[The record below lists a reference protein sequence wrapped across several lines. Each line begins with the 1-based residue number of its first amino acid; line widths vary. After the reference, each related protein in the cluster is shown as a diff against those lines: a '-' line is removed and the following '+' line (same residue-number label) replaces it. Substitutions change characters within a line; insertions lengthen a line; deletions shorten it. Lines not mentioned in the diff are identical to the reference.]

1 VNAAGPEWVSRYAEA
16 AVLTGIICAIAVSII
31 APGYA
36 WAQPAARILDLKHY
50 SNVFGE
56 ERNFRIFLPPS
67 YDQTAER
74 RYPVIYFFHGWSER
88 YNQPPRGGRG
98 YDSGDQYGGDN
109 IARFVDSN
117 DVIVV
122 KWDGY
127 NPRAPEEDYPRP
139 YNISPV
145 ETYRQFPLYFPE
157 LVSHIDS
164 HFRTIADR
172 DHRATAGLSMGGFM
186 SFWVAGKYPHLVGSA
201 SNFMGSSEFYGGP
214 NGFPSEYRHTEMYR
228 NYEGLRTRIVTG
240 SRDFIR
246 WYHGRMNA
254 TWKFVRPF
262 HEQEEFDAEHGTPG
276 MAKTLGFHMKAFR
289 EPLPAP
295 RLWHHADVYPAFD
308 VWGYSVQT
316 DRHTSGFTLLENVCR
331 SGFRSSVREWLPEG
345 RLLPSVT
352 VRISTDPVYGPGK
365 AYRVTDVNRSNGE
378 IRHIRTK
385 SDSQGR
391 LHFRLDGDVHEIGIA
406 ADAAPVLT
414 LAGSRIVNA
423 PWATAGD
430 SLRLKLSLLNKGA
443 AEARDIRAS
452 IKSTTAGVTVRT
464 PRISVARIAAGES
477 AEVPEELLLELDDGD
492 HEMFRLL
499 IDLDGVD
506 VPLDIPVFRKADPMG
521 GYVIADGTKL
531 PVWHRAVQRSE
542 SVLGVGNGDGKAQ
555 PGETIVIAA
564 RDGEALRPVEVLTSD
579 PCVDTSKRVSDPW
592 GGYDN
597 VGATAKYT
605 IVLMASSCS
614 GPRDIPLF
622 VRYQLPNKP
631 EHVLKEHVLSLSVS
645 GRDTVPPYA
654 ESAAVRHWNRLEARI
669 IDGARVASA
678 TATLTSSDT
687 VLRFP
692 LNDDGR
698 GGDLAAGDG
707 LFTGLAPNPPV
718 GRYTLRIEAR
728 DEFGNSTARLME
740 DELEFTLPPPPRLR

>member
-1 VNAAGPEWVSRYAEA
+1 MLPFF
-16 AVLTGIICAIAVSII
+16 CDIALSII
-31 APGYA
+31 IAASGA
-36 WAQPAARILDLKHY
+36 WAQPAARIQDLKHY
-50 SNVFGE
+50 SSVFGE

-67 YDQTAER
+67 YDQAAER
-74 RYPVIYFFHGWSER
+74 RYPVIYFFHGWGER
-88 YNQPPRGGRG
+88 YNQPPRGGGG

-109 IARFVDSN
+109 IARFVGSN

-122 KWDGY
+122 RWDGY
-127 NPRAPEEDYPRP
+127 NPRVPGEDYPRP

-157 LVSHIDS
+157 LVGYIDS
-164 HFRTIADR
+164 NFRTIADR

-201 SNFMGSSEFYGGP
+201 SNFMGSSEFYAGP
-214 NGFPSEYRHTEMYR
+214 NGFPSEYRHTEMYG

-246 WYHGRMNA
+246 WYHRRMNA
-254 TWKFVRPF
+254 TWRYVRPF

-289 EPLPAP
+289 EPLPVP
-295 RLWHHADVYPAFD
+295 GLWHHADVYPGFD

-316 DRHTSGFTLLENVCR
+316 DRQTSGFTLLENVYR
-331 SGFRSSVREWLPEG
+331 SGFRSSVREWLPDG

-352 VRISTDPVYGPGK
+352 VRISTGPVYAPGK
-365 AYRVTDVNRSNGE
+365 AYRVTDVNRSSGDV
-378 IRHIRTK
+378 RHIRTK
-385 SDSQGR
+385 SDSEGR
-391 LHFRLDGDVHEIGIA
+391 LHFRLDGDVHEIGIS
-406 ADAAPVLT
+406 DVAAPILT

-423 PWATAGD
+423 PRATAGQ

-443 AEARDIRAS
+443 AEARNVRAS
-452 IKSTTAGVTVRT
+452 VKSPAPGVTVRT
-464 PRISVARIAAGES
+464 PRISLPRIAAGES
-477 AEVPEELLLELDDGD
+477 AEVPEELLVELDDAGR
-492 HEMFRLL
+492 EMLRLL
-499 IDLDGVD
+499 INLDGVD
-506 VPLDIPVFRKADPMG
+506 VPLDVPVFPKADPIA

-531 PVWHRAVQRSE
+531 PVWQRAVQRSE

-555 PGETIVIAA
+555 PGEMIVIAA
-564 RDGEALRPVEVLTSD
+564 RDGNAVRPVEVFTSD
-579 PCVDTSKRVSDPW
+579 PCLDTSKRVSDPW
-592 GGYDN
+592 AAYDN

-605 IVLMASSCS
+605 ILLIASSCS

-631 EHVLKEHVLSLSVS
+631 EHVLKDHVLTLSIS
-645 GRDTVPPYA
+645 GRDTTPPHA

-669 IDGARVASA
+669 TDGARVASA
-678 TATLTSSDT
+678 VATVTSGAT

-698 GGDLAAGDG
+698 GGDLAARDG
-707 LFTGLAPNPPV
+707 IFTGLAPNPPV
-718 GRYTLRIEAR
+718 GRYALRIEAK
-728 DEFGNSTARLME
+728 DEFGNSTDRLVE
-740 DELEFTLPPPPRLR
+740 EELEFTLPPPRPR

>member
-1 VNAAGPEWVSRYAEA
+1 MRQFIY
-16 AVLTGIICAIAVSII
+16 AIAFSTI
-31 APGYA
+31 AAACA
-36 WAQPAARILDLKHY
+36 WAQPAARILDLEHY
-50 SNVFGE
+50 SSVFGE
-56 ERNFRIFLPPS
+56 KRNFRIFLPPS
-67 YDQTAER
+67 YEQTAER
-74 RYPVIYFFHGWSER
+74 RYPVIYFFHGWGER

-109 IARFVDSN
+109 IARFVGSN

-122 KWDGY
+122 RWDGY
-127 NPRAPEEDYPRP
+127 NPRTPGEDYPRP

-157 LVSHIDS
+157 LVRHIDS
-164 HFRTIADR
+164 NYRTIADR

-214 NGFPSEYRHTEMYR
+214 NGFPSEYRHTEMYG

-246 WYHGRMNA
+246 WYHRRMNA
-254 TWKFVRPF
+254 TWNYVRPF

-289 EPLPAP
+289 EPLPVP
-295 RLWHHADVYPAFD
+295 VLWHHADVYPAFD

-316 DRHTSGFTLLENVCR
+316 DRQTSGFTLLENVHR
-331 SGFRSSVREWLPEG
+331 SGFRSSVREWLPDG

-352 VRISTDPVYGPGK
+352 VRISTDPVYAPGK
-365 AYRVTDVNRSNGE
+365 AYRVTDVNRSSGE
-378 IRHIRTK
+378 VRNIRTK

-391 LHFRLDGDVHEIGIA
+391 LHFRLDGDVHEIGISE
-406 ADAAPVLT
+406 DAAPILT

-423 PWATAGD
+423 PRAAAGQ

-443 AEARDIRAS
+443 AEARNIRVSVKSPAS
-452 IKSTTAGVTVRT
+452 GVTVRT
-464 PRISVARIAAGES
+464 PRVSLSRIAAGES
-477 AEVPEELLLELDDGD
+477 AEIPEELVVELDDAAR
-492 HEMFRLL
+492 EMLRLL
-499 IDLDGVD
+499 INLDGVD
-506 VPLDIPVFRKADPMG
+506 VPLDVPVFPKANPIAD
-521 GYVIADGTKL
+521 YVIADGTKL
-531 PVWHRAVQRSE
+531 AVWQRAVQRSE
-542 SVLGVGNGDGKAQ
+542 GVLGVGNGDGKAQ
-555 PGETIVIAA
+555 PGEMIVIAA
-564 RDGEALRPVEVLTSD
+564 RDGNAVRPVEVFTSD
-579 PCVDTSKRVSDPW
+579 PCLDTSKRVSDPW
-592 GGYDN
+592 AAYDN
-597 VGATAKYT
+597 VGATAKST
-605 IVLMASSCS
+605 ILLIASSCS

-622 VRYQLPNKP
+622 VRYQLPSKP
-631 EHVLKEHVLSLSVS
+631 EHGLKEHVLSLSIS
-645 GRDTVPPYA
+645 GRDTIPPHA
-654 ESAAVRHWNRLEARI
+654 ESAAVRHWNRVETRI

-678 TATLTSSDT
+678 VATLTSAAT

-707 LFTGLAPNPPV
+707 IFTGLAPNPPV
-718 GRYTLRIEAR
+718 GRYALRIEAK
-728 DEFGNSTARLME
+728 DEFGNSTDRLME
-740 DELEFTLPPPPRLR
+740 EELEFTLPSPPRPQ